1 MDAEPVDI
9 ALIKKCITVDIPC
22 VPTAVGNIQKAVQKY
37 VKFPGMDSE
46 YCDSINE
53 LLDTAKNWC
62 LRMEELHNKAK
73 IHSINSSK
81 GDTAAVFTD
90 NAKVNIHEF
99 LESAKIAYLG
109 WGNSVQK
116 AC

>member
-46 YCDSINE
+46 YCE
-53 LLDTAKNWC
+53 
-62 LRMEELHNKAK
+62 
-73 IHSINSSK
+73 
-81 GDTAAVFTD
+81 
-90 NAKVNIHEF
+90 
-99 LESAKIAYLG
+99 
-109 WGNSVQK
+109 
-116 AC
+116 